1 MYCSTSSGESGRFN
15 CRLVVEAAN
24 GPTTVAGEEIL
35 RAKGIQFLPDILVN
49 AGGVTVS
56 YFEWLKNLDQVRWGR
71 LFRKWEEKSKKNL
84 LEVVQKAT
92 GGDEKK
98 YDKARKKL
106 LEGATERDIVYGG
119 LEEIIST
126 ATSEVI
132 EISNQYGVDLRTG
145 AYILAITR
153 LNEYYLGSGLVV

>member
-1 MYCSTSSGESGRFN
+1 M
-15 CRLVVEAAN
+15 
-24 GPTTVAGEEIL
+24 
-35 RAKGIQFLPDILVN
+35 
-49 AGGVTVS
+49 S
-56 YFEWLKNLDQVRWGR
+56 YFEWLKNLDHVRWGR

-132 EISNQYGVDLRTG
+132 EISKKLRKDEKNPVQVPP
-145 AYILAITR
+145 ASLIKPALSNSVF
-153 LNEYYLGSGLVV
+153 LESPFCLV